1 MKLTRRLNAASG
13 AKGASVYSD
22 ASGRPFGS
30 PYNTSFDKRDGNFS
44 KWSALTRQNF
54 LNMHHNYQPWY
65 GAKGNVDTLDSSWFP
80 NGIVEPY
87 FEAVDYAVTDSKILI
102 FGFMHDFYTSTTGRA
117 WIYSINYTQASPTT
131 SIENVNRF
139 SDNAKMVVG
148 IVATNK
154 PTNGLSYD
162 ILDWGTG
169 NPVAQKF
176 QLETFGVGSTVNL
189 RWLSKTMAIAD
200 NGNLSTL
207 VYGYTRLPGG
217 GMQAVVGHAVYDNG
231 TPRFKIY
238 PVQRNGSVFKGA
250 ALGTGLRMVHLG
262 NVKQTGEAPLLDDD
276 QELYFIPMENESDTT
291 FSIVSARKPTTSLHT
306 NLNIPENSWRVRSA
320 PVKNPGLENVSCR
333 SRIIRLPTS
342 TGNISDQVTRINVD
356 GGLEFF
362 CRQGNLRHTNQVS
375 FGFDFKPT
383 HARAGVLPNYW
394 TGSSSQ
400 NMARTNTG
408 WILPDHGYSGFRDA
422 FGESS
427 AICYVKIPD
436 MYVTGEDSEYLLR
449 AYYSLGN
456 SSFDLFYERRSPVGV
471 FDVFG
476 GFGAV

>member
-13 AKGASVYSD
+13 AQGASVYSD

-30 PYNTSFDKRDGNFS
+30 PYNTSFDKRDGDFA

-65 GAKGNVDTLDSSWFP
+65 GAKENSVTLDGSWFP
-80 NGIVEPY
+80 SGIVEPY
-87 FEAVDYAVTDSKILI
+87 FEAVDYAVTDSKVLI
-102 FGFMHDFYTSTTGRA
+102 FGFMHDFYTSDTGKA
-117 WIYSINYTQASPTT
+117 WIYSINYTQANPTT
-131 SIENVNRF
+131 SIENIDRF
-139 SDNAKMVVG
+139 SQTAKMVVG

-154 PTNGLSYD
+154 ATGAMSYD
-162 ILDWGTG
+162 ILDWNIGH
-169 NPVAQKF
+169 PSPQKF
-176 QLETFGVGSTVNL
+176 QLEVSVIGAMTNL
-189 RWLSKTMAIAD
+189 RWLSKTMAVAD

-217 GMQAVVGHAVYDNG
+217 GMQAIVGHATYVGG
-231 TPRFKIY
+231 TPKFIISA
-238 PVQRNGSVFKGA
+238 VQKNGAIFKGA

-262 NVKQTGEAPLLDDD
+262 NVRQTNEAPILDDD
-276 QELYFIPMENESDTT
+276 QELYFIPMENEDDTT
-291 FSIVSARKPTTSLHT
+291 FSIVSARKPTTALHT
-306 NLNIPENSWRVRSA
+306 DLNIPEINWRVRSA
-320 PVKNPGLENVSCR
+320 PVKNPGLENISCR
-333 SRIIRLPTS
+333 SRMIRVPTS
-342 TGNISDQVTRINVD
+342 VSSRQDQVTRINVD

-362 CRQGNLRHTNQVS
+362 CRQGNEHHTNKVS

-394 TGSSSQ
+394 TGASSE
-400 NMARTNTG
+400 NKARTNTG

-436 MYVTGEDSEYLLR
+436 MYVVGEDSEYLLR
-449 AYYSLGN
+449 AYYSIGTGP
-456 SSFDLFYERRSPVGV
+456 FDLFYERRSPVGV